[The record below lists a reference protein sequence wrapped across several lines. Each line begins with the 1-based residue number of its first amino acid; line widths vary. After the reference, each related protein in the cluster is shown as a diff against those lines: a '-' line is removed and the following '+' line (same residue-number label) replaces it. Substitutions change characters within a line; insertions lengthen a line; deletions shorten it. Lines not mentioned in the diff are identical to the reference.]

1 MFKIELTESNLE
13 KNIFDKKNKNE
24 NFSEKQIYSIIN
36 QILDALIYLKSYN
49 IFHFDIKPS
58 NIKVIDNRYILGNFE
73 SF

>member
-13 KNIFDKKNKNE
+13 KNIFDKKNKND

-36 QILDALIYLKSYN
+36 QILDALIYLKSQN

-58 NIKVIDNRYILGNFE
+58 NIKVIDNRYILGNFD